1 MFSITIRLMRRNAK
15 MLIPAG
21 IAILIG
27 TLFISSTFLFGNTL
41 DHSMRRQMTAMFGD
55 ANYVVASSDDDPASA
70 MPTVADYHIDRL
82 ERIDGVAGVRP
93 NVGAQVQ
100 ASFRGRHSTL
110 PAIPVAGNT
119 RLMPITLTNGAWP
132 KADGEIALPAD
143 AADRLGVGV
152 GDVITIDDSS
162 DYAGAGTAHV
172 LREKVVGL
180 TRDDNGA
187 FASYGG
193 AAAISE
199 RDTAT
204 MSGMGGS
211 FADLPA
217 GVLYLLVDP
226 PNGSSREQVTAQVRK
241 ALPSGI
247 SVTGVN
253 DYADKQMKQLSGNGT
268 NIITTFMLSFGA
280 LAMFV
285 AALVIA
291 NTFQVLVAR
300 RRRTLALLRAIGARK
315 GQLYASVL
323 GESALLGLVSSMLGI
338 AAALA
343 LMGGLHVSGLRLQ
356 GIEFSL
362 IPTPQVFWVPLAF
375 GVAVTML
382 ASLGAARSTTAVS
395 PLEAL
400 RPIELTDTRRAG
412 LVRMFASMAMIV
424 LGIAAMAFSVWQ
436 NRRLDLHQTTM
447 ISGDIILLPLM
458 AGMAM
463 AFVGLLLSAVR
474 WLPALLHAAGS
485 LAGHIGPSA
494 AIASANIRRNPRRIA
509 ATGAALLIGVT
520 LVSCIG
526 TGAASAKATAAGALD
541 SRYSVDLQVTG
552 PNLDQRMVRKI
563 TGVHGVKAA
572 EPVATAVAQW
582 KQPGSSDKVTVEAI
596 GISERQRARVFNAA
610 EATHPI
616 GRDVIDMMTTMGDK
630 TNPIENGD
638 KVDVSFNAMDAADGA
653 KADGSENPAGTATLT
668 AYKSDFRVSSDY
680 AGVALVDPAAIKA
693 AGVPTVTQIWVK
705 SDGTTTAADLFAAV
719 QNAVSDE
726 PGVQVTG
733 SIAERM
739 QWNQNIDMAMAVLV
753 ALLSVA
759 VLIALVGVANTLS
772 LSVIERTR
780 ESATLRA
787 IGMTRG
793 QLRRSLAVEALF
805 ISLGSGGVGLV
816 VGTIF
821 GWLGSNVALSSI
833 GTVRYPVDWR
843 MYAAIL
849 LVAAIAALIASVAP
863 ARRAA
868 RTAPVEALAEA

>member
-55 ANYVVASSDDDPASA
+55 ANYAVAASDDDPANA
-70 MPTVADYHIDRL
+70 MRTVADYHIDRL
-82 ERIDGVAGVRP
+82 DRIDGVAGVRP

-100 ASFRGRHSTL
+100 ASFGGKHSTL
-110 PAIPVAGNT
+110 PVIPVAGNS
-119 RLMPITLTNGAWP
+119 RLMPIALTKGAWP
-132 KADGEIALPAD
+132 KADGEMALPAD
-143 AADRLGVGV
+143 AADRLGVGL
-152 GDVITIDDSS
+152 GDVITIDNSS
-162 DYAGAGTAHV
+162 DYAGANTAHV
-172 LREKVVGL
+172 LREKIVGL
-180 TRDDNGA
+180 TSDDNGA

-199 RDTAT
+199 RDTAI
-204 MSGMGGS
+204 MSGVGES
-211 FADLPA
+211 FDDLPA
-217 GVLYLLVDP
+217 GVLYLLVEP
-226 PNGSSREQVTAQVRK
+226 PHGSSEEQVISQVRK

-247 SVTGVN
+247 TVTDVN

-268 NIITTFMLSFGA
+268 DIITTFMLAFGA

-323 GESALLGLVSSMLGI
+323 GEAALLGLISSTLGV
-338 AAALA
+338 ASALA

-356 GIEFSL
+356 GIEFAL
-362 IPTPQVFWVPLAF
+362 VLTPQVFWVPLVF

-382 ASLGAARSTTAVS
+382 SSLGAARSTTAVS

-400 RPIELTDTRRAG
+400 RPIELADTRRTG
-412 LVRMFASMAMIV
+412 LVRMLASILMLI
-424 LGIAAMAFSVWQ
+424 LGVAAMAFAVWQ
-436 NRRLDLHQTTM
+436 NRRLDLHQSTM
-447 ISGDIILLPLM
+447 ISGDVILLPLM
-458 AGMAM
+458 AGMAL
-463 AFVGLLLSAVR
+463 AFLGLLMSAIR
-474 WLPALLHAAGS
+474 WLPALLHGAGS
-485 LAGHIGPSA
+485 LVGHIGPSA

-552 PNLDQRMVRKI
+552 PNLDQRMVKKI
-563 TGVHGVKAA
+563 TGVHGVEAA
-572 EPVATAVAQW
+572 EPVATAIAQW
-582 KQPGSSDKVTVEAI
+582 KQPGSSDKVTVEAV
-596 GISERQRARVFNAA
+596 GISERQRTKVFNAT

-616 GRDVIDMMTTMGDK
+616 GRDTIDMMTTMGDK
-630 TNPIENGD
+630 TNPISNGG
-638 KVDVSFNAMDAADGA
+638 KVDVSFSAMNASHDSG
-653 KADGSENPAGTATLT
+653 NTAGTTTLT
-668 AYKSDFRVSSDY
+668 AYKSDFRISSDY
-680 AGVALVDPAAIKA
+680 AGVALVDPAVIKA
-693 AGVPTVTQIWVK
+693 SGVPVTTQIWVK
-705 SDGTTTAADLFAAV
+705 SDGTTTPADLFAAV
-719 QNAVSDE
+719 QDAVSDE

-739 QWNQNIDMAMAVLV
+739 QWNQEIDMVMAVLF
-753 ALLSVA
+753 ALLAVA

-793 QLRRSLAVEALF
+793 QLRRSLAVEALL
-805 ISLGSGGVGLV
+805 ISLGSGVVGLV

-843 MYAAIL
+843 MYAVIL
-849 LVAAIAALIASVAP
+849 LVAALAALIASVAP
-863 ARRAA
+863 ARRAV